1 MNGLRLA
8 QLLSD
13 QDEELDILGQPRKK
27 RRGFGYIGD
36 SPQYNSLEAYYRS
49 KTPQEIFSQY
59 TPSAPPPLNLQTPEP
74 KPLDE
79 FASVESE
86 YTPYRPDKPIGPPTG
101 APTAPPLDPR
111 DYRQAVIKDEPARP
125 LFSGMLPS
133 QFPEAYQIGYTP
145 PTQAASVPEYV
156 PPQLLPQTPPP
167 PPTPEN
173 RPLPPP
179 TFQSDTAE
187 LRDEPTAE
195 IIAPVAPVQQTVNE
209 QPLFSGMLPSQFA
222 EAYQIGYAPPP
233 AAIAPA
239 ASETPV
245 AVNPDAERLAVM
257 LAQMPETQYFTEQY
271 APPQMPVAPEPT
283 FAPPMT
289 PAADVP
295 AVNLDAERLA
305 AALQAQQQQQAQM
318 MAAQAEMARQAEIQR
333 QIELARIEEER
344 RRAAAESAGVDDGG
358 GR

>member
-27 RRGFGYIGD
+27 RRGFGYIGE
-36 SPQYNSLEAYYRS
+36 SPKYNSLEAYYRS

-145 PTQAASVPEYV
+145 LTA
-156 PPQLLPQTPPP
+156 TPM
-167 PPTPEN
+167 PTP
-173 RPLPPP
+173 
-179 TFQSDTAE
+179 T
-187 LRDEPTAE
+187 
-195 IIAPVAPVQQTVNE
+195 
-209 QPLFSGMLPSQFA
+209 
-222 EAYQIGYAPPP
+222 PP
-233 AAIAPA
+233 AAVAPA
-239 ASETPV
+239 APETLV
-245 AVNPDAERLAVM
+245 AVNP
-257 LAQMPETQYFTEQY
+257 
-271 APPQMPVAPEPT
+271 
-283 FAPPMT
+283 
-289 PAADVP
+289 
-295 AVNLDAERLA
+295 DAERLA
-305 AALQAQQQQQAQM
+305 AALQAQQEQQAQM
-318 MAAQAEMARQAEIQR
+318 MAAQAEMARQAEMQR

>member
-13 QDEELDILGQPRKK
+13 RDDEFDILGQPRKK
-27 RRGFGYIGD
+27 RRGFGYISD
-36 SPQYNSLEAYYRS
+36 SPQYKSLEAYYRS

-145 PTQAASVPEYV
+145 PMS
-156 PPQLLPQTPPP
+156 TP
-167 PPTPEN
+167 N
-173 RPLPPP
+173 
-179 TFQSDTAE
+179 
-187 LRDEPTAE
+187 
-195 IIAPVAPVQQTVNE
+195 
-209 QPLFSGMLPSQFA
+209 
-222 EAYQIGYAPPP
+222 PP
-233 AAIAPA
+233 AAVAPA
-239 ASETPV
+239 APEAPV
-245 AVNPDAERLAVM
+245 AVNP
-257 LAQMPETQYFTEQY
+257 
-271 APPQMPVAPEPT
+271 
-283 FAPPMT
+283 
-289 PAADVP
+289 
-295 AVNLDAERLA
+295 DAERLA
-305 AALQAQQQQQAQM
+305 AALQAQQEQQAQM

-333 QIELARIEEER
+333 QMELARIEEER

>member
-13 QDEELDILGQPRKK
+13 RDEELDILGQPRKK
-27 RRGFGYIGD
+27 RRGFGFIGD

-49 KTPQEIFSQY
+49 KTPQEIFRQY
-59 TPSAPPPLNLQTPEP
+59 TPSGPPPLNVQIESE
-74 KPLDE
+74 KPQE
-79 FASVESE
+79 QFASIGNAEA
-86 YTPYRPDKPIGPPTG
+86 TPFRPDKPVGPPTG

-145 PTQAASVPEYV
+145 PASA
-156 PPQLLPQTPPP
+156 
-167 PPTPEN
+167 PTP
-173 RPLPPP
+173 
-179 TFQSDTAE
+179 TS
-187 LRDEPTAE
+187 
-195 IIAPVAPVQQTVNE
+195 
-209 QPLFSGMLPSQFA
+209 
-222 EAYQIGYAPPP
+222 P
-233 AAIAPA
+233 AAVAPA
-239 ASETPV
+239 APETPV
-245 AVNPDAERLAVM
+245 AVNP
-257 LAQMPETQYFTEQY
+257 
-271 APPQMPVAPEPT
+271 
-283 FAPPMT
+283 
-289 PAADVP
+289 
-295 AVNLDAERLA
+295 DAERLA

-333 QIELARIEEER
+333 QMELARIEEER

>member
-27 RRGFGYIGD
+27 RRGFGYTGD
-36 SPQYNSLEAYYRS
+36 NSQYKSLEAYYRS

-145 PTQAASVPEYV
+145 PPM
-156 PPQLLPQTPPP
+156 
-167 PPTPEN
+167 PTPN
-173 RPLPPP
+173 
-179 TFQSDTAE
+179 
-187 LRDEPTAE
+187 
-195 IIAPVAPVQQTVNE
+195 
-209 QPLFSGMLPSQFA
+209 
-222 EAYQIGYAPPP
+222 PP
-233 AAIAPA
+233 AAVAPA
-239 ASETPV
+239 APEAPV
-245 AVNPDAERLAVM
+245 AVNP
-257 LAQMPETQYFTEQY
+257 
-271 APPQMPVAPEPT
+271 
-283 FAPPMT
+283 
-289 PAADVP
+289 
-295 AVNLDAERLA
+295 DAERLA
-305 AALQAQQQQQAQM
+305 AALQAQQEQQAQM

-333 QIELARIEEER
+333 QMELARIEEER

>member
-13 QDEELDILGQPRKK
+13 RDEELDILGQPRKK
-27 RRGFGYIGD
+27 RRGFGFIGD
-36 SPQYNSLEAYYRS
+36 SPKYNSLEAYYRS

-145 PTQAASVPEYV
+145 PA
-156 PPQLLPQTPPP
+156 
-167 PPTPEN
+167 PTPN
-173 RPLPPP
+173 
-179 TFQSDTAE
+179 
-187 LRDEPTAE
+187 
-195 IIAPVAPVQQTVNE
+195 
-209 QPLFSGMLPSQFA
+209 
-222 EAYQIGYAPPP
+222 PP
-233 AAIAPA
+233 AAVAPA
-239 ASETPV
+239 APETPV
-245 AVNPDAERLAVM
+245 AVNP
-257 LAQMPETQYFTEQY
+257 
-271 APPQMPVAPEPT
+271 
-283 FAPPMT
+283 
-289 PAADVP
+289 
-295 AVNLDAERLA
+295 DAERLA

>member
-145 PTQAASVPEYV
+145 PTA
-156 PPQLLPQTPPP
+156 T
-167 PPTPEN
+167 PTPTPN
-173 RPLPPP
+173 
-179 TFQSDTAE
+179 
-187 LRDEPTAE
+187 
-195 IIAPVAPVQQTVNE
+195 
-209 QPLFSGMLPSQFA
+209 
-222 EAYQIGYAPPP
+222 PP
-233 AAIAPA
+233 AAVAPA
-239 ASETPV
+239 APETPV
-245 AVNPDAERLAVM
+245 AVNP
-257 LAQMPETQYFTEQY
+257 
-271 APPQMPVAPEPT
+271 
-283 FAPPMT
+283 
-289 PAADVP
+289 
-295 AVNLDAERLA
+295 DAERLA

>member
-27 RRGFGYIGD
+27 RRGFGYTGD
-36 SPQYNSLEAYYRS
+36 NSQYKSLEAYYRS

-59 TPSAPPPLNLQTPEP
+59 TPSAPPPLNLQRPEP

-133 QFPEAYQIGYTP
+133 QFP
-145 PTQAASVPEYV
+145 QAS
-156 PPQLLPQTPPP
+156 
-167 PPTPEN
+167 
-173 RPLPPP
+173 
-179 TFQSDTAE
+179 
-187 LRDEPTAE
+187 
-195 IIAPVAPVQQTVNE
+195 
-209 QPLFSGMLPSQFA
+209 
-222 EAYQIGYAPPP
+222 QIGYAPTPTPTPP
-233 AAIAPA
+233 AAVAPA
-239 ASETPV
+239 ALEAPV
-245 AVNPDAERLAVM
+245 AVNP
-257 LAQMPETQYFTEQY
+257 
-271 APPQMPVAPEPT
+271 
-283 FAPPMT
+283 
-289 PAADVP
+289 
-295 AVNLDAERLA
+295 DAERLA
-305 AALQAQQQQQAQM
+305 AALQAQQEQQAQM

-333 QIELARIEEER
+333 QMELARIEEER
-344 RRAAAESAGVDDGG
+344 RRAAAESTGVDDGG

>member
-13 QDEELDILGQPRKK
+13 RDEELDILGQPRKK
-27 RRGFGYIGD
+27 RRGFGFIGN
-36 SPQYNSLEAYYRS
+36 SPQYQSLEAYYRS

-59 TPSAPPPLNLQTPEP
+59 TPSGPPPLNVQIESE
-74 KPLDE
+74 KPQE
-79 FASVESE
+79 QFASIGNAEA
-86 YTPYRPDKPIGPPTG
+86 TPFRPDKPVGPPTG

-145 PTQAASVPEYV
+145 PTA
-156 PPQLLPQTPPP
+156 T
-167 PPTPEN
+167 PTPTPN
-173 RPLPPP
+173 
-179 TFQSDTAE
+179 
-187 LRDEPTAE
+187 
-195 IIAPVAPVQQTVNE
+195 
-209 QPLFSGMLPSQFA
+209 
-222 EAYQIGYAPPP
+222 PP
-233 AAIAPA
+233 AAVAPA
-239 ASETPV
+239 APETPV
-245 AVNPDAERLAVM
+245 AVNP
-257 LAQMPETQYFTEQY
+257 
-271 APPQMPVAPEPT
+271 
-283 FAPPMT
+283 
-289 PAADVP
+289 
-295 AVNLDAERLA
+295 DAERLA

-333 QIELARIEEER
+333 QMELARIEEER

>member
-27 RRGFGYIGD
+27 RRGFGYTGD
-36 SPQYNSLEAYYRS
+36 SPQYKSLEAYYRS

-59 TPSAPPPLNLQTPEP
+59 TPSAPPPLNLQRPEP

-101 APTAPPLDPR
+101 APRAPPLDPR

-133 QFPEAYQIGYTP
+133 QFPQASQIGYTP
-145 PTQAASVPEYV
+145 T
-156 PPQLLPQTPPP
+156 
-167 PPTPEN
+167 PTP
-173 RPLPPP
+173 
-179 TFQSDTAE
+179 T
-187 LRDEPTAE
+187 
-195 IIAPVAPVQQTVNE
+195 
-209 QPLFSGMLPSQFA
+209 
-222 EAYQIGYAPPP
+222 PP
-233 AAIAPA
+233 AAVAPA
-239 ASETPV
+239 APETPV
-245 AVNPDAERLAVM
+245 AVNPDAERLA
-257 LAQMPETQYFTEQY
+257 
-271 APPQMPVAPEPT
+271 
-283 FAPPMT
+283 
-289 PAADVP
+289 
-295 AVNLDAERLA
+295 
-305 AALQAQQQQQAQM
+305 AALQAQQEQQAQM

-333 QIELARIEEER
+333 QMELARIEEER

>member
-27 RRGFGYIGD
+27 RRGFGYIGE
-36 SPQYNSLEAYYRS
+36 SPKYNSLEAYYRS

-145 PTQAASVPEYV
+145 PTA
-156 PPQLLPQTPPP
+156 TPM
-167 PPTPEN
+167 PT
-173 RPLPPP
+173 
-179 TFQSDTAE
+179 
-187 LRDEPTAE
+187 
-195 IIAPVAPVQQTVNE
+195 
-209 QPLFSGMLPSQFA
+209 
-222 EAYQIGYAPPP
+222 PP
-233 AAIAPA
+233 AAVAPA
-239 ASETPV
+239 APETPV
-245 AVNPDAERLAVM
+245 AVNP
-257 LAQMPETQYFTEQY
+257 
-271 APPQMPVAPEPT
+271 
-283 FAPPMT
+283 
-289 PAADVP
+289 
-295 AVNLDAERLA
+295 DAERLA